1 MMDPHHII
9 KRPIITEKANI
20 EKEDSNHHIFQVAR
34 DANKVQIRRAVEE
47 LFGVRVEGV
56 QTCIMRGKNKRRGRM
71 IGRTPNW
78 KKAIVKLAKGETID
92 FFEGA

>member
-47 LFGVRVEGV
+47 LFGVRVEEV
-56 QTCIMRGKNKRRGRM
+56 RTCIMRGKNKRRGRM